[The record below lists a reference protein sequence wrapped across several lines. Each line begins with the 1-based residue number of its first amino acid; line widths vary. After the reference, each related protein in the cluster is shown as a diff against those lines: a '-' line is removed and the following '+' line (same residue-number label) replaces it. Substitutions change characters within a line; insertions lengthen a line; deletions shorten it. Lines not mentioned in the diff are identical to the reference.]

1 MAKKDYYDILSVP
14 RNTDQAQ
21 IKKAYRRLARKY
33 HPDINKDPNAIDK
46 FKEIQEAYQVLS
58 DKDKR
63 AAYDQFG
70 QAGVGMGAGAASG
83 RWTYGPG
90 GARVYYSSGNQPGG
104 FDFDVENS
112 RTGSGRIQDIF
123 EQFFGAGAG
132 QRRKTRKPTDSRGR
146 NIEQEIT
153 LGFEQALWGTTL
165 RLQIDRPGAR
175 GSTHKQTIDVKIPP
189 GVKDGSRI
197 RIKGKGHPAAGGAAP
212 GDLYIVVR
220 IKPHQYF
227 RRLDNDIYL
236 DVPIT
241 VAEAVLGA
249 KITMPTI
256 DGPTN
261 VTIPPGT
268 SSGQKLRLRNKGAPD
283 SKTKVRGDQYAVIR
297 IVVPESVD
305 KHLESALRELDRTGD
320 NPRKDLP
327 WAI

>member
-1 MAKKDYYDILSVP
+1 MTNKDYYDVLSVP

-33 HPDINKDPNAIDK
+33 HPDLNKNPNAAEK
-46 FKEIQEAYQVLS
+46 FKELQEAYQVLS

-70 QAGVGMGAGAASG
+70 QEGVGMGVEAASG
-83 RWTYGPG
+83 RWTYGPD
-90 GARVYYSSGNQPGG
+90 GARVYYSSGTQPGG
-104 FDFDVENS
+104 FDFQDENF
-112 RTGSGRIQDIF
+112 RTGGGRIQDIF
-123 EQFFGAGAG
+123 EQLFSTAGH
-132 QRRKTRKPTDSRGR
+132 QRRKTRRPAASRGR

-175 GSTHKQTIDVKIPP
+175 GSTYKQTIDVKIPP

-197 RIKGKGHPAAGGAAP
+197 RIKGKGQPAAGGAAP

-227 RRLDNDIYL
+227 RRRDNDIYL

-241 VAEAVLGA
+241 VAEATLGA

-256 DGPTN
+256 DGPTT

-268 SSGQKLRLRNKGAPD
+268 SGGQKLRLRNKGAPD

-297 IVVPESVD
+297 IVVPQSID
-305 KHLESALRELDRTGD
+305 KHLESALRQLDQTGD